1 MTEKKEAA
9 MAEAAGWRGVI
20 KRIVVL
26 TAACAVGGAAGGAI
40 ASILNG
46 QSDMWLHKAL
56 LGAFGGA
63 FCCLLACIV
72 ANRTDIMFVAGVV
85 GMLGFINAG
94 IIRGLLIG
102 GTIAVALGLVAR
114 LLPRKATD
122 ERKPVSH
129 HNEEGRPDFTNPQG
143 ID

>member
-1 MTEKKEAA
+1 

-20 KRIVVL
+20 KRIAVL
-26 TAACAVGGAAGGAI
+26 TAACTVGGAAGGAT

-46 QSDMWLHKAL
+46 QSDMWFHKAL
-56 LGAFGGA
+56 LGAFGGT
-63 FCCLLACIV
+63 FCCLLACLV
-72 ANRTDIMFVAGVV
+72 AKRTDIMFSAAVV

-94 IIRGLLIG
+94 VIGGLLIG

-114 LLPRKATD
+114 LLSRKATD

-129 HNEEGRPDFTNPQG
+129 DEESTPDFTCARG